1 MRAIERLC
9 WRVWVCA
16 MCAMYICK
24 LKPTHHTC
32 TQGVRY
38 ENYYP
43 NASVD
48 SRFVPWQSSF
58 KTEDKAEVAHLLKEG
73 NFEFEWTAS
82 GGLRKWNVLSPFKDH
97 PVTGE
102 KMWVNMIVA
111 NHASYFHDH
120 PSFPE
125 LANIPY
131 TDPEPISAA
140 IPTAT
145 APSTPAFAPQ
155 QHQQQQQHV
164 PEGFE
169 YPFNIKYG
177 DGSNVPYS
185 VIQTLRGLAWE
196 RAKAPSAENGD
207 LLIVDNYRVQH
218 GRLGYEAPR
227 KELIAMCNKHNIVV
241 NSYSPL
247 GIPDWKLYVTNS
259 VSLPFLGST
268 PGH

>member
-1 MRAIERLC
+1 ML
-9 WRVWVCA
+9 RVWVCA

-24 LKPTHHTC
+24 LNPTHHTC

-227 KELIAMCNKHNIVV
+227 KFWIAICL
-241 NSYSPL
+241 S
-247 GIPDWKLYVTNS
+247 
-259 VSLPFLGST
+259 
-268 PGH
+268 